1 MQIRCIE
8 IVMRSR
14 WGIRYDAGGGERDEG
29 LQGGL
34 CLTERGRRAAHAVR
48 GSRD

>member
-1 MQIRCIE
+1 MG
-8 IVMRSR
+8 
-14 WGIRYDAGGGERDEG
+14 GIRYDAGGRERDEG

>member
-1 MQIRCIE
+1 MGGSGTMQVE
-8 IVMRSR
+8 
-14 WGIRYDAGGGERDEG
+14 ERGTEG

-34 CLTERGRRAAHAVR
+34 CLTERGRRAAHAAR

>member
-1 MQIRCIE
+1 MG
-8 IVMRSR
+8 
-14 WGIRYDAGGGERDEG
+14 GIRYDAGGRERDEG

-34 CLTERGRRAAHAVR
+34 CLTERGRKAAHAVE

>member
-1 MQIRCIE
+1 MGGSGTMQVE
-8 IVMRSR
+8 
-14 WGIRYDAGGGERDEG
+14 ERENEG

-34 CLTERGRRAAHAVR
+34 CLTERGRKAAHAVR